1 MSLLTGCFS
10 GQAQSCLTSFDMMNA
25 TKGPL
30 LEIRNLDVSV
40 RDKKGYEFKIV
51 DDISFDVQ
59 SGEVIAL
66 IGESGSGKTTISLSC
81 MGYTRPGCYIT
92 GGSVHL
98 GGASVLDQSLA
109 KLQEL
114 RGKEITYVA
123 QSAAASFNA
132 SMKIDDQV
140 TEIPVITHSL
150 SKEAARAKA
159 AKLYSDLE
167 LPNPDE
173 IGQRYPHQV
182 SGGQLQR
189 LMAAMAMISDP
200 RLLILDEPTTALD
213 VTTQIE
219 VLHSFKKLISD
230 NGTAAVYVTHDLSLV
245 AQLADHILVLKDGQM
260 VEYGST
266 QQIIS
271 NPQHD
276 YTKALMDAAH
286 VMPDELHAP
295 GTNESQE
302 APLLQVSNVT
312 AGYGPQQSIIA
323 LQGIDLTIHAGET
336 VGVIGESGSGKTTL
350 GRLISGLMSPLEG
363 NVFLK
368 GNQLAP
374 SLHRRSRE
382 ELRQIQFA
390 FQMADVALNPRQ
402 RLNKI
407 LSRPMR
413 FYRGLSQHDADREVA
428 RLLERVD
435 LPTSFAHRFPPELSG
450 GQRQRVNLARALA
463 AEPRLI
469 ICDEITS
476 ALDTIVAQQI
486 LDLLED
492 LQHELQLGYMFIT
505 HDIATVSRISDRIAV
520 MRHGRIL
527 AQGSVNKVLTPP
539 CHEYTQLL
547 LNSVPEMRT
556 DWLDEAVVER
566 RKLVEALHE

>member
-1 MSLLTGCFS
+1 MRD
-10 GQAQSCLTSFDMMNA
+10 TSHKD
-25 TKGPL
+25 PL
-30 LEIRNLDVSV
+30 LKVRNLDVSV
-40 RDKKGYEFKIV
+40 RDKKGREFKIV
-51 DDISFDVQ
+51 DGISFDVQ
-59 SGEVIAL
+59 PGEVIAL
-66 IGESGSGKTTISLSC
+66 IGESGSGKTTISLGC
-81 MGYTRPGCYIT
+81 MGYTRPGCHIT
-92 GGSVHL
+92 GGTVDL
-98 GGASVLDQSLA
+98 GGTQVLDQSLP

-123 QSAAASFNA
+123 QSAAASFNGA
-132 SMKIDDQV
+132 MTIDAQV
-140 TEIPVITHSL
+140 TEIPVITGAMSREDAL
-150 SKEAARAKA
+150 AKA
-159 AKLYSDLE
+159 ARLYSDLE
-167 LPNPDE
+167 LPDPEN
-173 IGQRYPHQV
+173 IGKRYPHQV

-219 VLHSFKKLISD
+219 VLHSFKKLIRD
-230 NGTAAVYVTHDLSLV
+230 NNTAAIYVTHDLSLV
-245 AQLADHILVLKDGQM
+245 AQVADHILVLKNGQM
-260 VEYGST
+260 VEYGAT
-266 QQIIS
+266 EQIIS
-271 NPQHD
+271 DPQHD
-276 YTKALMDAAH
+276 YTKALMAAAH
-286 VMPDELHAP
+286 LMPDEIHAP
-295 GTNESQE
+295 SVISGDE
-302 APLLQVSNVT
+302 APLLQVRGVT
-312 AGYGPQQSIIA
+312 AGYGVNQDIIA
-323 LQGIDLTIHAGET
+323 LRDIDLTIQAGET

-350 GRLISGLMSPLEG
+350 GRLISGLMGAKEG
-363 NVFLK
+363 GVYLD
-368 GNQLAP
+368 GQQLQHSVAK
-374 SLHRRSRE
+374 RSRE

-407 LSRPMR
+407 LSRPMM
-413 FYRGLSQHDADREVA
+413 FYRGLSQSEANKEVA

-435 LPTSFAHRFPPELSG
+435 LPTEFAWRFPPELSG

-492 LQHELQLGYMFIT
+492 LQDELGLSYMFIT
-505 HDIATVSRISDRIAV
+505 HDIATVSKISERIAV
-520 MRHGRIL
+520 MRHGRIV
-527 AQGSVNKVLTPP
+527 AQGPVDEVLTPP

-566 RKLVEALHE
+566 RKLVAALDGV